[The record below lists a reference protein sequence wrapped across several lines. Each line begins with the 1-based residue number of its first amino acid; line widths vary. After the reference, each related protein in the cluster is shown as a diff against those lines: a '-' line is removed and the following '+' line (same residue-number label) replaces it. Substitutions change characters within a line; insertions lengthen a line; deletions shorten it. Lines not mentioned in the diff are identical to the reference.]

1 MHPFLT
7 TADRAARQAGRI
19 ILTGLERL
27 DRIRKQQKNGNR
39 GIVTEIDL
47 QAEKAIIA
55 TIKGA
60 YPDHGI
66 FSEESDPI
74 KGAHYTWI
82 IDPLDGTCNFIHDFP
97 HFAVSIAI
105 KNQEKNC
112 IEYALIYD
120 PLRQETFT
128 AARGCGAYLNN
139 TQRFPRRLRV
149 SNRTSIEES
158 LLGIS
163 IPSRGLNTL
172 TPSLGTSL
180 NKEALRTMMAQASGV
195 RRTGS
200 AVLDLAYVAAA
211 RLDAALELN
220 LEHWD
225 IAAGVLLIQEAGGI
239 SCDLKGGENYFETG
253 HIIAGNPKLCRLL
266 LKAIRLPTA

>member
-7 TADRAARQAGRI
+7 IADRAARQAGKI
-19 ILTGLERL
+19 ILNGLERL
-27 DRIRKQQKNGNR
+27 DRIHKQRKNENR

-47 QAEKAIIA
+47 HAEKTIID
-55 TIKGA
+55 IIRDV
-60 YPDHGI
+60 YPQHGI
-66 FSEESDPI
+66 FSEETGSI
-74 KGAHYTWI
+74 AGNHYTWI

-105 KNQEKNC
+105 KNQDKNRV
-112 IEYALIYD
+112 EYALVYD

-128 AARGCGAYLNN
+128 AERGCGAYLNN

-149 SNRTSIEES
+149 SHRASIEES

-163 IPSRGLNTL
+163 IPSRELNALVST
-172 TPSLGTSL
+172 L
-180 NKEALRTMMAQASGV
+180 NKEALRKMMAQASGV

-200 AVLDLAYVAAA
+200 AVLDLAYVAAG
-211 RLDAALELN
+211 RLDAVVELHLEP
-220 LEHWD
+220 WD

-239 SCDLKGGENYFETG
+239 SCDLQGGENYFETG
-253 HIIAGNPKLCRLL
+253 HIIGANPKLCPVL
-266 LKAIRLPTA
+266 LKAML